1 MDKTS
6 IAMNEYIRRV
16 AGRLPVREEAAPAG
30 EMRPAT
36 HAGAGAGT
44 VKSVRR
50 FDMNA
55 FIRKAAGR

>member
-30 EMRPAT
+30 EMRPEP

-44 VKSVRR
+44 VEPTKRGN
-50 FDMNA
+50 MNE